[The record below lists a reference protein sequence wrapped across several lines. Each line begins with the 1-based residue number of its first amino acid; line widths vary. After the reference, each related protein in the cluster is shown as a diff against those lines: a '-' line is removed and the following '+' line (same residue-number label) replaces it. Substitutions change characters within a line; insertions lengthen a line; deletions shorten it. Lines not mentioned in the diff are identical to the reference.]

1 MNIVTTSFGFSR
13 YIPEMKKYS
22 FITKYPQ
29 RQWQHIQKAF
39 ESLYPPPSLKTL
51 NFKVNDITI
60 DTPARP
66 MTIKFTKRA
75 IRDLQ
80 IDNGVDLGAKL
91 FNELKE
97 GK

>member
-39 ESLYPPPSLKTL
+39 ESLYPPRKET
-51 NFKVNDITI
+51 
-60 DTPARP
+60 